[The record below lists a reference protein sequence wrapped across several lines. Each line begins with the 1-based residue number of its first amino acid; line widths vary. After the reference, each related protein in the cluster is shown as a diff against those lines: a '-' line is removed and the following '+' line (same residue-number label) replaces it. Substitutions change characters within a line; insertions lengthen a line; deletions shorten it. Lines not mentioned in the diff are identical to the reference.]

1 MSSPRETHISD
12 LLPAYAL
19 NSLDTDEARQVANH
33 LLTCDECYREF
44 LAFQA
49 VVDRLGYAASDMRPS
64 PTLKG
69 RLLSRIRTV
78 DLPQAEAG
86 SGIPWL
92 KRLSPQRLTTPWLTA
107 ATVIVVLLVGNIW
120 LAEELIRY
128 ASAAPHEEVSATPAI
143 IDATLRTI
151 TLRSTSTDYH
161 AKGMLLVS
169 EDGRKG
175 MLVVDGL
182 PAISVAHVYQA
193 WLGEKAQPNSGGIL
207 NVNDKGYG
215 WVEINDPNHPLHEY
229 RYFGVTVEP
238 PGGSMFPTGDSILA
252 AYR

>member
-19 NSLDTDEARQVANH
+19 SSLDTDEARQVANH
-33 LLTCDECYREF
+33 LLTCDECYREY
-44 LAFQA
+44 LGFQA
-49 VVDRLGYAASDMRPS
+49 VVDRLGYATSELRPS

-69 RLLSRIRTV
+69 RLISRIRTV
-78 DLPQAEAG
+78 DLPQAKAG
-86 SGIPWL
+86 PRIPWL

-107 ATVIVVLLVGNIW
+107 ATVIVVLLVANVW
-120 LAEELIRY
+120 LAEELTRY
-128 ASAAPHEEVSATPAI
+128 ASAAPGQVAATPDI
-143 IDATLRTI
+143 IDATLHTI
-151 TLRSTSTDYH
+151 TLQSTSSDYH

-169 EDGRKG
+169 ADGKKG

-182 PAISVAHVYQA
+182 PNISVAHVYQA
-193 WLGEKAQPNSGGIL
+193 WLGEKQQPNSGGIL

-215 WVEINDPNHPLHEY
+215 WVEITDPDHPLHEY
-229 RYFGVTVEP
+229 RYFGVTIEP
-238 PGGSMFPTGDSILA
+238 PGGSIFPTGDSILA

>member
-33 LLTCDECYREF
+33 LRTCDECYKEY
-44 LAFQA
+44 LGFQA
-49 VVDRLGYAASDMRPS
+49 VVDRLGFAASSMRPS

-69 RLLSRIRTV
+69 RLISRIRTV
-78 DLPQAEAG
+78 HSPRTEAG
-86 SGIPWL
+86 PVIPWL
-92 KRLSPQRLTTPWLTA
+92 KRHLPQRVTRPWLTA
-107 ATVIVVLLVGNIW
+107 AAAIVVLLVANVW
-120 LAEELIRY
+120 LAEEMTRY
-128 ASAAPHEEVSATPAI
+128 AGLVPAAAPTPFS

-151 TLRSTSTDYH
+151 QLQSTSARSR

-169 EDGRKG
+169 SDGKKG

-182 PAISVAHVYQA
+182 PGIAAQHVYEA
-193 WLGEKAQPNSGGIL
+193 WLGEKTKPSSAGIL
-207 NVNDKGYG
+207 NVNDTGYG
-215 WVEINDPNHPLHEY
+215 WIEIKQSSRPLHEY
-229 RYFGVTVEP
+229 HYFGVTVEP
-238 PGGSMFPTGDSILA
+238 AGGSVFPTGDSILA